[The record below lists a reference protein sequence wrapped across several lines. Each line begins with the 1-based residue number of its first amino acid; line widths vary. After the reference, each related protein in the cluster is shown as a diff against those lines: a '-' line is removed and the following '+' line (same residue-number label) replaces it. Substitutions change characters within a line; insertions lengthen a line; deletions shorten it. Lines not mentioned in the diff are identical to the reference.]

1 MDTTITPFFSIA
13 IPCWDI
19 KGKGVE
25 YLEYSFN
32 ILAQQTFTDFNVI
45 ISDHSLDDN
54 IKNLCQDWS
63 TLLNIKY
70 IKNDVGR
77 GTIAPNLNVAI
88 NNSDGKYIKIL
99 FQDDFLYDVDSLENI
114 HTAIQNDLEKNW
126 IITACTHT
134 RDCINLYDTMIPF
147 YHDRIHEG
155 TNTISCPTVLTIKNS
170 NPLLFDE
177 SLNWLVDVEYYKRLF
192 NTYGDPIVINEVCA
206 VNRDAEIRTTN
217 LISEAQKQ
225 EETVRV
231 TKMYNQILDLSR
243 VTLIAVTSVRLED
256 HVKALEYSARNIK
269 FGAIKIVSDV
279 EPENLPSYIT
289 YEHID
294 KISNIDEWNYAMI
307 YKLGQYIDTEF
318 AMIVHDDGFI
328 INPQSWRPEFFNYDY
343 IGAPWPLPYDN
354 YSYRDINGELIRVG
368 NSVSLRSK
376 KLIDLPNVLN
386 MEWKSFHGL
395 YSEDGFICVNNRHI
409 YKEHGCKFADIDIA
423 KYFSHETPLPETAGI
438 TPFAFHGRNSLPYK
452 KIMVDKS
459 PTKELVI
466 AAYDKDLS
474 WTGGVNSDVRRT
486 VYRKGS
492 QAIDSSEIVIEPNV
506 GRCVHSFFNHIY
518 TRYNSLSDYTFFA
531 QDYPFDHW
539 GNLLEILN
547 GPVEDYRNKASLII
561 DGYYGYHNNTLGTA
575 WQLQQ
580 TAQFTYGGTLW
591 CLSNGHPHDTNPN
604 INVDRYW
611 DILFDED
618 KPSVYEFMPGGHFII
633 TKQQILARPKEFY
646 KKIVDLLEQEEIAP
660 WLVERL
666 ECYIF
671 ANKYKIKQIN

>member
-1 MDTTITPFFSIA
+1 MDTTIKPFFSIA

-32 ILAQQTFTDFNVI
+32 ILAQQTFTDFNII
-45 ISDHSLDDN
+45 ISDHSIDDN
-54 IKNLCQDWS
+54 IKDLCEDWS

-70 IKNDVGR
+70 IKNDIGR
-77 GTIAPNLNVAI
+77 GKIAPNLNVAI
-88 NNSDGKYIKIL
+88 NHSDGQYIKIL
-99 FQDDFLYDVDSLENI
+99 FQDDFLYDVNSLEKI
-114 HTAIQNDLEKNW
+114 YATIQKDLEKSW
-126 IITACTHT
+126 IVTACTHT
-134 RDCINLYDTMIPF
+134 RDCINLYDTMVPF

-155 TNTISCPTVLTIKNS
+155 INTVSCPTVLTIKN
-170 NPLLFDE
+170 NDPILFDE

-192 NTYGDPIVINEVCA
+192 NTYGDPVVVDEVCV

-217 LISEAQKQ
+217 MISEAQKQ
-225 EETVRV
+225 EEVERV
-231 TKMYNQILDLSR
+231 TKMYSDVLDLSR
-243 VTLIAVTSVRLED
+243 VTLIAVTSVRIED
-256 HVKALEYSARNIK
+256 HVKALEYSAKNIK
-269 FGAIKIVSDV
+269 FGAVKIVSNTK
-279 EPENLPSYIT
+279 PENLPSYIT

-409 YKEHGCKFADIDIA
+409 YKEHGCKFADIDVA
-423 KYFSHETPLPETAGI
+423 KYFSHETPLPETQGI

-452 KIMVDKS
+452 KIMVNKS

-474 WTGGVNSDVRRT
+474 WTGGVNSDVKRT

-518 TRYNSLSDYTFFA
+518 TRYDSLSDYTFFA

-539 GNLLEILN
+539 GNLVEILN
-547 GPVEDYRNKASLII
+547 GSVEDYRNKASLVIG
-561 DGYYGYHNNTLGTA
+561 GYYGYHNNTLGTA

-580 TAQFTYGGTLW
+580 TAQFGQGGTLW
-591 CLSNGHPHDTNPN
+591 CLSNGHPQDTNPD
-604 INVDRYW
+604 IDVDRYW
-611 DILFDED
+611 EILFDEP
-618 KPSVYEFMPGGHFII
+618 KPNIYEFMPGGHFAI
-633 TKQQILARPKEFY
+633 TKQQIHTRPKEFY
-646 KKIVDLLEQEEIAP
+646 KKIVDLLEQEQIAP

-671 ANKYKIKQIN
+671 NNKYKIKQIK